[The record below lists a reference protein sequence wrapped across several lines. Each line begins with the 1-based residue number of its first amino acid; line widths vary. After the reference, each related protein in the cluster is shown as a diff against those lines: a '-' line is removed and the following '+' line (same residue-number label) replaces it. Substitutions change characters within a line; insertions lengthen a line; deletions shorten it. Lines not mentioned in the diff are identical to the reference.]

1 MHSYLNYYMKVN
13 WYPLIFEP
21 ILKDRIWGGTKL
33 HSLLNKTLPTTTT
46 GESWEISS
54 VPGDSSIIKNGIFQ
68 GTTLNDLVAK
78 YPQEIL
84 GKAVYKKFGNQ
95 FPLLFKFL
103 DAQEDLSIQLHPND
117 ELAKKRH
124 NSFGKTEMWYV
135 MQADENS
142 RIIVGFKENSS
153 ADEYL
158 RHLEDKT
165 LPTILK
171 EISVKQGDAFFL
183 KTGTIHAIGAGI
195 VIAEIQQTS
204 DITYRV
210 YDWDRV
216 DSNGKSREL
225 HVELA
230 LEAINYN
237 EVESQKQYGTIQNES
252 NLIVECPYFITN
264 FIPLD
269 GNVTFHKDSESFTVL
284 MCTDGQFELT
294 SEGSKSV
301 FKKGETI
308 LLPAAITQYELL
320 GKASIL
326 EIYL

>member
-1 MHSYLNYYMKVN
+1 MKLN
-13 WYPLIFEP
+13 WYPLVFEP

-33 HSLLNKTLPTTTT
+33 HSLLHKTIPTKTT
-46 GESWEISS
+46 GESWEISTVSGDVS
-54 VPGDSSIIKNGIFQ
+54 VVKNGELQ
-68 GTTLNDLVAK
+68 GKSLNDLVEK

-84 GKAVYKKFGNQ
+84 GKRVYEQFGNQ

-117 ELAKKRH
+117 ALAKKRH

-135 MQADENS
+135 MQADES
-142 RIIVGFKENSS
+142 ARIIVGFKENSS
-153 ADEYL
+153 SDEYL
-158 RHLEDKT
+158 HHLENKT

-171 EISVKQGDAFFL
+171 EIQVQQGDVFFL
-183 KTGTIHAIGAGI
+183 ETGTIHAIGAGI

-216 DSNGKSREL
+216 DAHGKSREL
-225 HVELA
+225 HVDLA

-237 EVESQKQYGTIQNES
+237 TVVSQKQYGKIKNTS
-252 NLIVECPYFITN
+252 NSVVDCPYFTTN

-269 GNVTFHKDSESFTVL
+269 GNVAFHKKSDSFTVL
-284 MCTDGQFELT
+284 MCTDGEFELVY
-294 SEGSKSV
+294 GDSKST
-301 FKKGETI
+301 FKKGETV
-308 LLPAAITQYELL
+308 LLPAIITNYELK
-320 GKASIL
+320 GKASLL